1 MTTLT
6 KRPVPITGVAIII
19 AISGI
24 FDIVV
29 GARIAFSP
37 AGTNRAFSR
46 IIGENTILPDWY
58 LLINGA
64 LALLLGVMYLWLV
77 RLIINRAQ
85 IAQILI
91 QTLAIVNIVF
101 GLTNLPLGWVAIGTN
116 AANLILISTAS
127 AKKWLTSRS

>member
-29 GARIAFSP
+29 GACIAFSP